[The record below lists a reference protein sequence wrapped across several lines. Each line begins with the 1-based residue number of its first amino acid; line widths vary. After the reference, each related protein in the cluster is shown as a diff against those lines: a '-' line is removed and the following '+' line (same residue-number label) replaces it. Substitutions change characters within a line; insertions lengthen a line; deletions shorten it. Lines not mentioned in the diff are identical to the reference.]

1 MSSGYLTTDSHTSNC
16 TKQGKLWELV
26 YNSSGSFLESV
37 PHCLRHKMSVSTLL
51 TLNEWLFGMNLI
63 RIHTHNILF
72 QSMSYSIMI
81 YVLWVFFILL
91 WKRTKK
97 IKLYQYHSTISFASL
112 TWTQVQTIFTGCD
125 PFNQIPT
132 GPTRKSGPPQ
142 KVDPFFRNFS
152 GWTKPIH
159 WVLDRNFRKV
169 WLNGSRPLKCLTSPS
184 LSRGAI
190 HSTKIPTGPT
200 GKRGPPQKVDP
211 FFRNFSGWTEPIHWV
226 LDRNFWKFWLNG
238 SHPEWPLS
246 YKTLRWSDQIYY
258 FLCKQK
264 K

>member
-1 MSSGYLTTDSHTSNC
+1 MLAVWQPTFNQAEVFCMSSGYLTTDSHTSNC

-37 PHCLRHKMSVSTLL
+37 PHCLRHKMSVLTLP

-132 GPTRKSGPPQ
+132 GPTRKSGPPR
-142 KVDPFFRNFS
+142 KVDP
-152 GWTKPIH
+152 
-159 WVLDRNFRKV
+159 L
-169 WLNGSRPLKCLTSPS
+169 L
-184 LSRGAI
+184 
-190 HSTKIPTGPT
+190 
-200 GKRGPPQKVDP
+200 Q
-211 FFRNFSGWTEPIHWV
+211 NFSGWTEPIHWV

-238 SHPEWPLS
+238 SRPEWPLS

-258 FLCKQK
+258 FLCEQK